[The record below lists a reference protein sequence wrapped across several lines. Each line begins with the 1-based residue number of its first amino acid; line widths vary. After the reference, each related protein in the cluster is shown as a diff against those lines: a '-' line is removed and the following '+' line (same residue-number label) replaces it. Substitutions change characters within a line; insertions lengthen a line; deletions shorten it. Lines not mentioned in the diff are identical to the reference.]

1 MPFDLKETLRAH
13 AGECAAL
20 YGAHVNPRFARA
32 MGLIGFDRCYVKAQG
47 AWLWDEAGRRYLDML
62 AGYGVFNIGRQHPV
76 VKRALKDFMDME
88 LPSLVQMDTP
98 VLVAL
103 AAKALKEKAG
113 YGLEEVYF
121 GSTGAE
127 ANETAIKF
135 ARKTTGRARIVHARS
150 AFHGLTTGALALNGS
165 EVFRDGFGPFTPS
178 AMVPFGDLAALEE
191 ELAKGDVAAFF
202 IEPIQGKGVNVPPP
216 GYLAEA
222 CRLCHAHGALFVVD
236 EVQTG
241 VARTGEF
248 LALHHEQGVEPD
260 MVLMS
265 KALSGG
271 FVPVSAVLMRR
282 KVYDAVF
289 SSLDRAVIHS
299 STFGKSNFAAT
310 AVLATLAVL
319 EDEKLAE
326 NARHMG
332 EMLMERLSVLVERY
346 EFLKAV
352 RGRGLMIAM
361 DFGPPRSLKLK
372 TAWKMVNSMNAD
384 LFCQAITMP
393 MLEKHGIL
401 TQVAGHHMH
410 TIKLLPPLVIS
421 EADVAWFM
429 SAFEDVMEGLHRFP
443 GPAWESLTRIAKN
456 ALGSSR
462 APA

>member
-1 MPFDLKETLRAH
+1 M
-13 AGECAAL
+13 
-20 YGAHVNPRFARA
+20 
-32 MGLIGFDRCYVKAQG
+32 
-47 AWLWDEAGRRYLDML
+47 
-62 AGYGVFNIGRQHPV
+62 
-76 VKRALKDFMDME
+76 
-88 LPSLVQMDTP
+88 
-98 VLVAL
+98 
-103 AAKALKEKAG
+103 
-113 YGLEEVYF
+113 
-121 GSTGAE
+121 
-127 ANETAIKF
+127 
-135 ARKTTGRARIVHARS
+135 HARS

-165 EVFRDGFGPFTPS
+165 EVFRDGFGPFTPT

-202 IEPIQGKGVNVPPP
+202 IEPIQGKGVHVPPP

-241 VARTGEF
+241 VGRTGRF
-248 LALHHEQGVEPD
+248 LALHHEEGVEPD

-271 FVPVSAVLMRR
+271 FVPVSALLMGERI
-282 KVYDAVF
+282 YDSVF
-289 SSLDRAVIHS
+289 SSLERSVIHS

-326 NARHMG
+326 NAQHMG
-332 EMLMERLSVLVERY
+332 GMLMERLSALVERH
-346 EFLKAV
+346 EFMHRV
-352 RGRGLMIAM
+352 RGRGLMIAI

-372 TAWKMVNSMNAD
+372 TAWRMVNSMNAD

-410 TIKLLPPLVIS
+410 TIKLIPPLVLS
-421 EADVAWFM
+421 KADVEWFM
-429 SAFEDVMEGLHRFP
+429 SAFQDVMEGLHRFP

-456 ALGSSR
+456 ALGG
-462 APA
+462 AKKTA